1 MGLLTM
7 TGTLDLSQFWPAGNS
22 DADTAKVLLAP
33 NDPFVFQAHPGA
45 PSVPTSAFEGASA
58 VGKGKTAVIDNKNR
72 VTVRF
77 QGIDA
82 PELHFP
88 PHQRRQHF
96 GEFSTNQLRVFL
108 QTFQQDPLPCRVVT
122 QVTSPNDVFDTF
134 GRFIGDII
142 VTRGGQAVNLN
153 HWLAAEGLAFP
164 SLYNSMSVA
173 EMNAVIQPSDAAR
186 AQRKG
191 IWENAGFTQS
201 IGTLDKT
208 LVFRRPP
215 AAVQP
220 DAGRVIFPKFF
231 RRLSTWQ
238 DDKAKGKTKATT
250 LKAFLA
256 KEHPPDQFLLTR
268 DVLASGVTTA
278 QVHNLAEAINGNNR
292 ITRAPKEMVFTE
304 KPSQL
309 LDKNGNPVTSFA

>member
-7 TGTLDLSQFWPAGNS
+7 TGTLDLSQFWPDGNS

-33 NDPFVFQAHPGA
+33 NNPFTFQAHIGVPSA
-45 PSVPTSAFEGASA
+45 PTNVFNGASVRGIA
-58 VGKGKTAVIDNKNR
+58 KKEVIDQQNQ

-96 GEFSTNQLRVFL
+96 GEFSTDKLRVFL
-108 QTFQQDPLPCRVVT
+108 QGLQQDPLPCRVVT
-122 QVTSPNDVFDTF
+122 HVASPNDVFDMF
-134 GRFIGDII
+134 GRFVGDII
-142 VTRGGQAVNLN
+142 VMRGAQEINLN
-153 HWLAAEGLAFP
+153 LWLAEQGLAFP
-164 SLYNSMSVA
+164 SLYTSMSIA

-186 AQRKG
+186 ARGKG
-191 IWENAGFTQS
+191 IWANRAFTQR

-220 DAGRVIFPKFF
+220 DAGPVIFPKFF

-238 DDKAKGKTKATT
+238 DAKAKGKTTTTT

-256 KEHPPDQFLLTR
+256 NERPPDQFLLTQ
-268 DVLASGVTTA
+268 DVLASGVTAA
-278 QVHNLAEAINGNNR
+278 QVHNLAEAINAQNR
-292 ITRAPKEMVFTE
+292 ILRAPKEMVFTE
-304 KPSQL
+304 KPSRL
-309 LDKNGNPVTSFA
+309 LDKNGKPVTSF